1 MDSSSSKH
9 DLFQSL
15 KDDDS
20 QHRIEKP
27 NMSIL
32 DMDRP
37 AETSKRHDSESN
49 KSSYFDDDNKDSG
62 DDNVDK
68 ATAFLA
74 SNDKKRKLDKQTR
87 KEIEEEEREK
97 ML

>member
-15 KDDDS
+15 KDNDS
-20 QHRIEKP
+20 PKP

-32 DMDRP
+32 DIDRSEL
-37 AETSKRHDSESN
+37 AGIQGRHDSESS
-49 KSSYFDDDNKDSG
+49 KSYFDDDNKDSG
-62 DDNVDK
+62 DDNMDK
-68 ATAFLA
+68 VTAFLA